1 MIARR
6 ASRPRRA
13 SHAGHPLRVSPH
25 SSLPLSLVLAWRYLR
40 GQRSR
45 LLQRTAL
52 AALASIALGV
62 TAMVVAMALM
72 TGYREDLET
81 KLIAGNAAV
90 LAYPLGPRAAGGE
103 AVRERLRA
111 LPGVTAVAEVAYGQG
126 TLVSSG
132 RSDGEAVTLRGVDG
146 PDALAGPA
154 PRLQPDGDGV
164 PGVVLGAEL
173 ARRLEVAEGDLLRL
187 VALGFGDGRP
197 RFRYQS
203 VRVTGTYRT
212 GFAEFDR
219 NWMVLARP
227 LVTEL
232 AGGSGSTLF
241 EIAVTDPQ
249 EAPRI
254 AEAVEGVVG
263 DDYLVTD
270 WQRLNHELFSALRLQ
285 QLLLFFLLGLIVL
298 VSTFNVASTLMV
310 LVRERLRD
318 VGVLAALG
326 MSRRRL
332 AMAFLAYGGSLGLVG
347 TLLGVALG
355 SGLSWVLDAFEVIRF
370 DPEVAEIYFLDAV
383 PFRTQVDDLLAI
395 AGFSLLFTLLSCL
408 LPAIRVGRVRAAE
421 ALRYE

>member
-1 MIARR
+1 LPF
-6 ASRPRRA
+6 RPA
-13 SHAGHPLRVSPH
+13 VPPLRVSPH
-25 SSLPLSLVLAWRYLR
+25 SPLPLPLVLAWRYLR

-52 AALASIALGV
+52 AALASIAVGV

-90 LAYPLGPRAAGGE
+90 LAYPLSPRAPSGE
-103 AVRERLRA
+103 EVRRRLLA
-111 LPGVTAVAEVAYGQG
+111 LPGVTAASEVAYGQG
-126 TLVSSG
+126 TLTSPA
-132 RSDGEAVTLRGVDG
+132 RPDGEAVTLRGVTGSDPLG
-146 PDALAGPA
+146 GPAARLRPDAE
-154 PRLQPDGDGV
+154 GV

-173 ARRLEVAEGDLLRL
+173 ARRLEVADGDLLRL
-187 VALGFGDGRP
+187 VALGFAGGQP

-203 VRVTGTYRT
+203 VRVAGTYRT

-219 NWMVLARP
+219 NWMVLERAVVAR
-227 LVTEL
+227 LT
-232 AGGSGSTLF
+232 GGSGSSLY
-241 EIAVTDPQ
+241 EIAVADPQ
-249 EAPRI
+249 QAPAI
-254 AEAVEGVVG
+254 AERVEATLGES
-263 DDYLVTD
+263 YLVTD

-332 AMAFLAYGGSLGLVG
+332 ALAFLAYGGSLGLVG
-347 TLLGVALG
+347 TLLGIVLG
-355 SGLSWVLDAFEVIRF
+355 GTIAWTLDAFEVIRF
-370 DPEVAEIYFLDAV
+370 DAEVAEIYFLDSV
-383 PFRTQVDDLLAI
+383 PFRVEAADLLAVG
-395 AGFSLLFTLLSCL
+395 AFSLAVTLASCL
-408 LPAIRVGRVRAAE
+408 LPAVRVVRVSAAE